1 MAKRKH
7 RKEKEEKRL
16 ISNPAP
22 LVGVILIIV
31 SLLGILPTPLG
42 IVGEVVAS
50 FAMFLV
56 GTGYQILLLAI
67 LILGFYLCIKKRV
80 SKLL

>member
-56 GTGYQILLLAI
+56 GTGCLFDCHRFDRVGPLK
-67 LILGFYLCIKKRV
+67 LCNGE
-80 SKLL
+80 